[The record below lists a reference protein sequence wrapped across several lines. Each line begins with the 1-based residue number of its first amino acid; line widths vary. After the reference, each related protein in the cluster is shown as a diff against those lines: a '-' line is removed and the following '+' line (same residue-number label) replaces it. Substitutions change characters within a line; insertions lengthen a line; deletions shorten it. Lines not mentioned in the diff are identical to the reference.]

1 MLIKLVSTSQ
11 GWLNQV
17 MRNVSS
23 RVKCQFNSILTL
35 TISLVKNDDELADSE
50 AMKTE
55 WRRSFLLTLLFQT
68 LCLPATLAA
77 LIGRR
82 VYWVK

>member
-23 RVKCQFNSILTL
+23 RVKCQFNSTLTL
-35 TISLVKNDDELADSE
+35 TISLVKNDDEVADSE
-50 AMKTE
+50 AMKT
-55 WRRSFLLTLLFQT
+55 
-68 LCLPATLAA
+68 
-77 LIGRR
+77 
-82 VYWVK
+82 